1 MATPDGGDDTEKVNE
16 RQSQNEELLSEDE
29 NDDDDQSVTS
39 SSSSSSNSS
48 SSGMNF
54 WNLYFE
60 EKLVYSGFSK
70 FWYNIL
76 ITMIRHFQK

>member
-48 SSGMNF
+48 SSGIKFLKFVF
-54 WNLYFE
+54 WR
-60 EKLVYSGFSK
+60 KISTQASRK
-70 FWYNIL
+70 FWFNIL
-76 ITMIRHFQK
+76 ITMIWHFQN